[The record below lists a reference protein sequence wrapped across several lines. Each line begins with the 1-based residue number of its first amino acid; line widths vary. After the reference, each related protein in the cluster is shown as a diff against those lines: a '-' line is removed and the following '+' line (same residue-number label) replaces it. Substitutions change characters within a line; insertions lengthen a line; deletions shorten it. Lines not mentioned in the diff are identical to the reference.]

1 MICLYKYRFFFSLGA
16 YPPPPGMNSMY
27 MAPPPPYPGPSGAG
41 PSAPIDPGSTAPRT
55 WTEPGMPG
63 KNLDCFCLELGQLH
77 CAPRFY
83 FLGFK

>member
-1 MICLYKYRFFFSLGA
+1 MDFLSLGA

-41 PSAPIDPGSTAPRT
+41 PSAPTDPGFTGPRT

-63 KNLDCFCLELGQLH
+63 KNLGLLLLRTGLVALFSQVL
-77 CAPRFY
+77 FS
-83 FLGFK
+83 GF